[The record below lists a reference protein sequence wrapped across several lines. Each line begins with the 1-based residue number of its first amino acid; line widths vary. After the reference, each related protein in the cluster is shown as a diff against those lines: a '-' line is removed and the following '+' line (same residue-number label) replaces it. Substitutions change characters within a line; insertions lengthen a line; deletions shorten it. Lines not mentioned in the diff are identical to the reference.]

1 MAASSSAGAPLLFDL
16 SSLALTLTLLVT
28 VVGMTVAG
36 VFAGRAMHRHHES
49 MREPYGVLQAALLGF
64 MGLIMAFGLSLALG
78 RAEDRRAALVGEANA
93 IGTSYLRAQTLA
105 EPVRSKSMTLL
116 RRYAD
121 NELRLGHF
129 VPGSAAAIRVEA
141 SADVLQRQLW
151 ALGATAL
158 SAAPVASA
166 PRLYVESLNTT
177 IDAQG
182 VRVAALSN
190 RVPTTVLLLE
200 VIGSAVALGLLAVYL
215 AILGRGVVPVLVAA
229 GLVTAILLVTFDLD
243 RPTRGFI
250 RDPTTPLTQLIAS
263 MAQPPAAAPHP

>member
-1 MAASSSAGAPLLFDL
+1 MAVSAAAGAPLFFDL
-16 SSLALTLTLLVT
+16 SSVALTLTLMLVIIGT
-28 VVGMTVAG
+28 TVLGIVVGRSM
-36 VFAGRAMHRHHES
+36 RRHHET

-78 RAEDRRAALVGEANA
+78 RSEDRRAALVSEANA
-93 IGTSYLRAQTLA
+93 IGTSYLRAQTLP
-105 EPVRSKSMTLL
+105 EPARSESMALL
-116 RRYAD
+116 RRYAA

-129 VPGSAAAIRVEA
+129 VPGSAGAVRVEA
-141 SADVLQRQLW
+141 SADDLQRQLW
-151 ALGATAL
+151 AIGATTL
-158 SAAPVASA
+158 GAAPVASA

-177 IDAQG
+177 IDSQG

-200 VIGSAVALGLLAVYL
+200 VIGAAVALGLLAVYL

-229 GLVTAILLVTFDLD
+229 TLVAAILLVTFDLD

-250 RDPTTPLTQLIAS
+250 RDPTTPLTQLLGS
-263 MAQPPAAAPHP
+263 MALPPAAAPPP